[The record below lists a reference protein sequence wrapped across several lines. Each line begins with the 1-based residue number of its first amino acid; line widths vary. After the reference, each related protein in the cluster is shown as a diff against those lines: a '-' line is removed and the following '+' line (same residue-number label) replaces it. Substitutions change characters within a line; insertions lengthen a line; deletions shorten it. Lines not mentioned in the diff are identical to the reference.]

1 MYLVAI
7 HFTMRF
13 LLLSLL
19 FSVTC
24 FAQQRPNIIYIMSDD
39 HDNDAISAYNK
50 KFIQTPNID
59 RIAKEGMLFTRAFVG
74 NSICGP
80 ARATLLTGQHSHK
93 NGMKD
98 NRTRFDSSKMTM
110 PKILQQYGYQ
120 TAIVGK
126 WHLVSY
132 PTGFDYWKVL
142 PGQGLYY
149 DPRMISMN
157 GDTATLKGYATD
169 VITDEAIK
177 WLDNRDKSKPFIL
190 LLHHKAPHRNFVP
203 ALKWLE
209 IFSKKSFPEP
219 ATLFA
224 DMNEHGQAWKTQK
237 MSILNDMT
245 LGSDL
250 KIDPAFLATIPGLKQ
265 DSNDIRGYNATFTR
279 IPEEDRKRMKEI
291 YAERGR
297 LLQQFYAD
305 KKQLLKL
312 KYQWYMQDYLA
323 CVASVDENVGR
334 VLDYLDKNQLADNSI
349 VIYTSDQG
357 MYLGEN
363 GWFDKRWMY
372 DVSMQTPLIV
382 RWPGHIKPN
391 NINNTMV
398 QNIDYAPTF
407 LAAAGAPVPGW
418 MQGVSLIPL
427 LTGKIKTLARHSLYY
442 HYYEFPFDHNVVPH
456 LGVRSERYKLIY
468 FYTLNEWELYDLKA
482 DPMEQKN
489 LVSQATYQKIL
500 LKMKKELLRLRNE
513 YDDHEAAGEL
523 H

>member
-1 MYLVAI
+1 
-7 HFTMRF
+7 MRLF
-13 LLLSLL
+13 ILFLL
-19 FSVTC
+19 FSVTS

-39 HDNDAISAYNK
+39 HDADAISAYNK
-50 KFIQTPNID
+50 KFIATPNID
-59 RIAKEGMLFTRAFVG
+59 RIAKEGMLFTRAFVA

-110 PKILQQYGYQ
+110 PKILQQNGYQ
-120 TAIVGK
+120 TAIIGK

-132 PTGFDYWKVL
+132 PTGFDYWEIL

-157 GDTATLKGYATD
+157 GDTSTLKGYATD
-169 VITDEAIK
+169 IITNEAIK
-177 WLDNRDKSKPFIL
+177 WLGNRDNSKPFFL
-190 LLHHKAPHRNFVP
+190 LLHNKAPHRNFIP
-203 ALKWLE
+203 QLKWLE
-209 IFSKKSFPEP
+209 VFSKKIFPEP

-224 DMNEHGQAWKTQK
+224 DMNEHGKAWQTQK

-245 LGSDL
+245 LCTDL
-250 KIDPAFLATIPGLKQ
+250 KVDPSYLMNIPGVNP
-265 DSNDIRGYNATFTR
+265 DSNVIKGYNATFNR

-291 YAERGR
+291 YAERGK
-297 LLQQFYAD
+297 LVQQFYND

-312 KYQWYMQDYLA
+312 KYQWYLQDYMA

-334 VLDYLDKNQLADNSI
+334 VLDYLDKNQLAKNTI

-372 DVSMQTPLIV
+372 DVSMQIPLIV
-382 RWPGHIKPN
+382 RWPGHIKAN
-391 NINNTMV
+391 SINNTMV

-407 LAAAGAPVPGW
+407 LDIAGIKIPDW
-418 MQGVSLIPL
+418 MQGISMNTF
-427 LTGKIKTLARHSLYY
+427 LTGKPTTLSRKNLYY
-442 HYYEFPFDHNVVPH
+442 HYYEYPIDHYVVPH
-456 LGVRSERYKLIY
+456 LGVRGERYKLIY
-468 FYTLNEWELYDLKA
+468 FYTINEWELYDLKT
-482 DPMEQKN
+482 DPQEQKN
-489 LVSQATYQKIL
+489 LIKLAAYQTVF
-500 LKMKKELLRLRNE
+500 LKMKEELLKLRNQ
-513 YDDHEAAGEL
+513 YDDHEPAGEL